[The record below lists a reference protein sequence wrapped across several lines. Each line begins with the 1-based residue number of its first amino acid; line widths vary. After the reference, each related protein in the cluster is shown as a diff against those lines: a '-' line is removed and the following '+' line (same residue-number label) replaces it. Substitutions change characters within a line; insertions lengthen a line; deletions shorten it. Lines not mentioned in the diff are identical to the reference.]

1 MLNQNVLSRRSKFGE
16 RLSVA
21 LATWGLLAFIA
32 IASLSILGLA
42 TFSIVEQRSA
52 VIADGRKETANLAL
66 SLTQHAEL
74 TFRTADALL
83 TGIVERLEHDGD
95 LGPEQLERLKLWFRQ
110 EVSQNSQFLSFAVVD
125 SAGSMI
131 VNSAADSTQTQFF
144 DRDYF
149 IYHRTHNDSALH
161 IGRPV
166 HGRAAIEWLIPV
178 TRRVS
183 RPDGSFG
190 GVAVAAVDPRYFQ
203 KIYDSLNIGENGA
216 VLLASMDGPL
226 LIRRP
231 FVEADV
237 GRDMSRSGIFK
248 ELRKAP
254 RGTAEIT
261 ASTDGV
267 TRLNSY
273 ERGESYP
280 IVVAVAKDM
289 NELLKPWHQF
299 AVRRGIEAISIAT
312 VIVLLGIVIWR
323 ATRRVKKNSAELTAK
338 NEQFDVAL
346 TNMSTGLSL
355 FDSDGKLVV
364 WNDRYVQLYQLPAE
378 LIQCGVGIDQI
389 LEYRKR
395 TDGSELDVD
404 VYIAELRQSLIDF
417 GVRSAQITI
426 ENGRTISVINKA
438 TASGGWVGIHEDIT
452 DQVRRDQ
459 DIFDQATELARTNMR
474 FEAAVG
480 NMAQGLS
487 LFDADQRLVIANGRF
502 RELYQLPEELVR
514 PGTPLRLMS
523 QDNTVRGATKELTL
537 EQQLQSVTMLPTQSV
552 RSPAGRD
559 ILIKRN
565 RTADG
570 GWVATHEDV
579 TDLKRQERLIAEK
592 VAELQLVNTRFEAA
606 LTSMTKGICL
616 FDADQHLVIA
626 NPRFREIYDLPHA
639 LVAPGTPLKV
649 IADDL
654 YRKGVRDDHTSE
666 NIAEQLPTLVQHRVV
681 IPDGRVISIRRSL
694 MSGGG
699 WVATHEDVTDQ
710 QRHERLL
717 AEKAAELELV
727 NSRFDAALSNMTQGI
742 SLFDRERRLVVW
754 NARYAEIYGLPRG
767 LLKVGTHVN
776 EVMGNLVVRGILK
789 GENDQF
795 AVDAKIASMNE
806 LSADTSRVEEFADG
820 TLILVSRQP
829 TADGGWVATH
839 EDITERR
846 RAEAEITRLARHDVL
861 TGLANRAEFNAK
873 LAEASKRV
881 KRYGGAI
888 TVMMLDLDKF
898 KAVNDTLGHPAG
910 DKLLVEVAQ
919 RLKSSLRETDV
930 LARLGGDEFAI
941 IQEGGPTQHE
951 GAIALALRII
961 HSITQPFDLDG
972 CQANVGTS
980 IGIALAPEHGIDP
993 VDLLKRADLALYAV
1007 KSGGRNDYRLF
1018 QPEMLEA
1025 AQSQQTAES
1034 ELRDAV
1040 EREEFELHYQPV
1052 MDAKTLR
1059 ISGAE
1064 ALIRWR
1070 HPTRGLIGP
1079 NQFIPLAESTGLIV
1093 PLGDWVLQRA
1103 CADAASWPEHIK
1115 VAVNVSAVQFK
1126 KGNLFDVILCTLV
1139 ETGLAPDRL
1148 ELEITE
1154 TVLLENQ
1161 EAHLLSIR
1169 QLKNLGISIALDD
1182 FGTGY
1187 SSMKYLTVF
1196 PFDKIKIDKSF
1207 TQDALNRRDCK
1218 AVIESTLALARGLGT
1233 VTTAEGVETQ
1243 EQLEYMRDA
1252 GVNFVQGYLVGRPV
1266 PVSHLDIQG
1275 MSLAQEMVA

>member
-1 MLNQNVLSRRSKFGE
+1 MINQNILRRRSKFGK
-16 RLSVA
+16 RISVA
-21 LATWGLLAFIA
+21 LATWGLLGFIA

-52 VIADGRKETANLAL
+52 VIADGRKDTANLAL

-95 LGPEQLERLKLWFRQ
+95 LGPVQLERLKLWFRQ

-131 VNSAADSTQTQFF
+131 VNSAADSAQTRFS

-149 IYHRTHNDSALH
+149 IYHRTHTDSALH

-166 HGRAAIEWLIPV
+166 RGRAAIEWLIPV

-190 GVAVAAVDPRYFQ
+190 GVAIAAVDPGYFQ
-203 KIYDSLNIGENGA
+203 KIYDSINIGDNGA
-216 VLLASMDGPL
+216 VLLASTDGPL

-237 GRDMSRSGIFK
+237 GRDMSRSGIFQ
-248 ELRKAP
+248 ELRKAR

-299 AVRRGIEAISIAT
+299 AVRRGIEAISVAT
-312 VIVLLGIVIWR
+312 LIVLLGIVIWR

-346 TNMSTGLSL
+346 TNMSNGLSL
-355 FDSDGKLVV
+355 FDADGKLVV

-378 LIQCGVGIDQI
+378 LIRRGVGIDEI

-395 TDGSELDVD
+395 TDGSKLDVD
-404 VYIAELRQSLIDF
+404 SYISELRQSLIDF
-417 GVRSAQITI
+417 GVRSSQITI
-426 ENGRTISVINKA
+426 ENGRTISVVNKV

-480 NMAQGLS
+480 NMPQGLS
-487 LFDADQRLVIANGRF
+487 LFDVEQKLVIANSRF
-502 RELYQLPEELVR
+502 RELYELPEELVR
-514 PGTPLRLMS
+514 PGTPLRVML
-523 QDNTVRGATKELTL
+523 QDNTERGATRELPL
-537 EQQLQSVTMLPTQSV
+537 EQQLQSITMLPTQSV

-592 VAELQLVNTRFEAA
+592 VTELELVNTRFEAA

-681 IPDGRVISIRRSL
+681 IPDGRVISIRRSV

-710 QRHERLL
+710 HRHERLL
-717 AEKAAELELV
+717 AEKAAELEIV
-727 NSRFDAALSNMTQGI
+727 NSRFDAALSNMTQGVC
-742 SLFDRERRLVVW
+742 LFDSDKRLVVS
-754 NARYAEIYGLPRG
+754 NERFRQIYNLPPGLVASGTSLEAILDHQYRHGVNDDRTIEDNLATIPS
-767 LLKVGTHVN
+767 LLQQSVSTPDG
-776 EVMGNLVVRGILK
+776 RI
-789 GENDQF
+789 
-795 AVDAKIASMNE
+795 ISIRR
-806 LSADTSRVEEFADG
+806 SPVEG
-820 TLILVSRQP
+820 
-829 TADGGWVATH
+829 GGWVATH
-839 EDITERR
+839 EDVTEQRH
-846 RAEAEITRLARHDVL
+846 AEAEITRLARHDVL

-873 LAEASKRV
+873 LAEASKRA

-910 DKLLVEVAQ
+910 DKLLIEVAG
-919 RLKSSLRETDV
+919 RLKASLRETDV
-930 LARLGGDEFAI
+930 VARLGGDEFAI
-941 IQEGGPTQHE
+941 IQEGGTTQHE

-972 CQANVGTS
+972 HQANVGTS
-980 IGIALAPEHGIDP
+980 IGIALAPEHGVDP
-993 VDLLKRADLALYAV
+993 EDLLKRADLALYTV
-1007 KSGGRNDYRLF
+1007 KAGGRNDYRIF
-1018 QPEMLEA
+1018 QSDMLEA
-1025 AQSQQTAES
+1025 AQSQQTAET
-1034 ELRDAV
+1034 ELRDAI

-1059 ISGAE
+1059 VSGAE
-1064 ALIRWR
+1064 ALVRWK

-1079 NQFIPLAESTGLIV
+1079 DQFIPLAESTGLIV

-1103 CADAASWPEHIK
+1103 CADAASWPAHIK

-1161 EAHLLSIR
+1161 EAHLANIR

-1187 SSMKYLTVF
+1187 SSMNYLTVF

-1207 TQDALNRRDCK
+1207 TQGALNRRDYK
-1218 AVIESTLALARGLGT
+1218 AVIASTLALAKGLGAE
-1233 VTTAEGVETQ
+1233 TTAEGVETE
-1243 EQLEYMRDA
+1243 EQFEYMREA
-1252 GVNFVQGYLVGRPV
+1252 GVNLVQGYLFGRPV
-1266 PVSHLDIQG
+1266 PLSQLDIHN
-1275 MSLAQEMVA
+1275 MNLAREMVA